1 MTYLLHVGTDL
12 MGTARFQDALYQ
24 GGIAEALQDLIMG
37 NCTLANT
44 AIRVEDLHA
53 ETVLGI
59 TTDIAL
65 DASLIL
71 HDITPYQRI
80 VTAMGCLVEEL
91 LAQCRLGS
99 RSLGY
104 HEQSARILIDAMDQT
119 HFRVVGIKLRH
130 IAQVPGHSLNQGA
143 MEVSGSRMN
152 HHSCLFVNHHQL
164 VVFINHI
171 DVDFF
176 RLDACFMTR
185 AVEHQRNDVV
195 RAHLVIALHRFTVYM
210 NKSGIS
216 CLLNAVAAL
225 VSHLISQILVYA
237 DRILVGIH
245 LHLPVLIEVVASF
258 ASRSSSLS
266 LHLEFI
272 IKFIQISCIIK
283 PEVILYRSIYL
294 IIYII

>member
-1 MTYLLHVGTDL
+1 
-12 MGTARFQDALYQ
+12 MG
-24 GGIAEALQDLIMG
+24 
-37 NCTLANT
+37 
-44 AIRVEDLHA
+44 
-53 ETVLGI
+53 
-59 TTDIAL
+59 
-65 DASLIL
+65 S
-71 HDITPYQRI
+71 
-80 VTAMGCLVEEL
+80 LVEEL

-104 HEQSARILIDAMDQT
+104 YEQSAGILVDAMDQT

-130 IAQVPGHSLNQGA
+130 IAQVPGHSLNQSA

-152 HHSCLFVNHHQL
+152 HHSSLFVHHHQL
-164 VVFINHI
+164 VVFINYI

-210 NKSGIS
+210 DKSGIS
-216 CLLNAVAAL
+216 RLLNAVAAL

-245 LHLPVLIEVVASF
+245 LHLPMLIEVIA
-258 ASRSSSLS
+258 
-266 LHLEFI
+266 
-272 IKFIQISCIIK
+272 CIIK
-283 PEVILYRSIYL
+283 TEVILYRSIYL